1 MRPTGTREG
10 RSFNAL
16 SVLLSA
22 STGCAMTV
30 LDTNIVAIV
39 LPSIARDLGASFDD
53 VEWVISTYVLCFASL
68 LLPAGSIADR
78 FGRRKVFLCGIGTF
92 ALASVLCGAAPTAT
106 ALYLARTAQG
116 VGAAFLLAPALAI
129 IGHAFHD
136 EAERARAWAIWGGIM
151 GLTMVLAPI
160 IGGVIA
166 YGLGWR
172 WAFYVNVPV
181 CAFLGAAVLP
191 FIQES
196 RDGEAQSLDPS
207 GIILFAASMLGLTW
221 GLIDGQ
227 AKGWLSTSA
236 LLGFAGGFAAFIG
249 FLAAETNQAR
259 PMLDL
264 ALFRL
269 PRFIGAVLAMFAYA
283 ASAQVMAQLLP
294 LYLQNGLGLPPL
306 DAGLAMLP
314 FAIAM
319 LILPQIGQWL
329 GRYLA
334 SHQILALGLSVVC
347 LGNLVTAWG
356 AAGSLW
362 PLLVL
367 GMIILGSG
375 GGLLNGDTQKAI
387 MGAVPRERA
396 GMASGIST
404 TSRFSGILLGFVVL
418 STIMA
423 IVARAALRTT
433 ICASVASRCEAA
445 TEFARLVAAGDV
457 PKAVALMSPVSPTIA
472 TEIAHRGYA
481 AGFVAALLTAAIVAG
496 LSAVVVVIQMRSVRG
511 RPLSQTAFAVVE
523 EHHCVSKPILSAAPV
538 RAGAARPTD
547 AAAGG
552 TEREESCSA

>member
-1 MRPTGTREG
+1 
-10 RSFNAL
+10 
-16 SVLLSA
+16 V
-22 STGCAMTV
+22 V
-30 LDTNIVAIV
+30 
-39 LPSIARDLGASFDD
+39 
-53 VEWVISTYVLCFASL
+53 STYVLCFAAL

-78 FGRRKVFLCGIGTF
+78 FGRRKAFLGGVSLF
-92 ALASVLCGAAPTAT
+92 ALASLLSGTAP
-106 ALYLARTAQG
+106 ALYLARGAQG
-116 VGAAFLLAPALAI
+116 VGAVFLIAPALAI
-129 IGHAFHD
+129 TGHAFHD

-181 CAFLGAAVLP
+181 CALLGAAVLP
-191 FIQES
+191 LIQES
-196 RDGEAQSLDPS
+196 RDSEARSLDPA
-207 GIILFAASMLGLTW
+207 GIILFAASMFSLTW
-221 GLIDGQ
+221 GLIHGQ
-227 AKGWLSTSA
+227 AQGWLSTSA
-236 LLGFAGGFAAFIG
+236 LAGFAGGFAAFIG
-249 FLAAETNQAR
+249 FLVAETNQAR
-259 PMLDL
+259 PMLAL

-319 LILPQIGQWL
+319 LILLQIGQWL
-329 GRYLA
+329 GRYRA

-347 LGNLVTAWG
+347 LGNFVIAWD
-356 AAGSLW
+356 AAGSWW

-367 GMIILGSG
+367 GMIILRSG

-387 MGAVPRERA
+387 MGVVPRERA

-404 TSRFSGILLGFVVL
+404 FSGILLGFVVL

-423 IVARAALRTT
+423 IVARAALTT
-433 ICASVASRCEAA
+433 SICGSIASRCEAA

-457 PKAVALMSPVSPTIA
+457 KAVALLSPFSPTIA
-472 TEIAHRGYA
+472 SEIAHRGYA
-481 AGFVAALLTAAIVAG
+481 TGFVASLLAAAVVAG
-496 LSAVVVVIQMRSVRG
+496 LSAVVVAIQMRPARRRSS
-511 RPLSQTAFAVVE
+511 PETAFAVQKE
-523 EHHCVSKPILSAAPV
+523 ERSASKPIVGAASVRAAPLV
-538 RAGAARPTD
+538 FDATRNPD

-552 TEREESCSA
+552 HEREESCSA

>member
-1 MRPTGTREG
+1 
-10 RSFNAL
+10 
-16 SVLLSA
+16 
-22 STGCAMTV
+22 MTV
-30 LDTNIVAIV
+30 LDTNVVAVV
-39 LPSIARDLGASFDD
+39 LPTIARDLSASFAD
-53 VEWVISTYVLCFASL
+53 VEWVVSTYILCFAAL

-78 FGRRKVFLCGIGTF
+78 FGRRKVFLGGIGLF
-92 ALASVLCGAAPTAT
+92 ALASLMCGAAPSAP
-106 ALYLARTAQG
+106 ALYLARGAQG

-191 FIQES
+191 LIQES
-196 RDGEAQSLDPS
+196 RDSEARSLDPA
-207 GIILFAASMLGLTW
+207 GIILFAASMFGLTW
-221 GLIDGQ
+221 GLIYGQ
-227 AKGWLSTSA
+227 AQGWLSTSA
-236 LLGFAGGFAAFIG
+236 LAGFAGGFAAFIG

-306 DAGLAMLP
+306 DAGLAMFP

-334 SHQILALGLSVVC
+334 SHQILALGLGVVC

-356 AAGSLW
+356 AAGSWW
-362 PLLVL
+362 PLLIL
-367 GMIILGSG
+367 GMTILGSG
-375 GGLLNGDTQKAI
+375 GGLLNGDTQKGNSNATGEGPVI
-387 MGAVPRERA
+387 IAECVRRGRRRA
-396 GMASGIST
+396 LWEQTDRQCGPHPSST
-404 TSRFSGILLGFVVL
+404 
-418 STIMA
+418 
-423 IVARAALRTT
+423 
-433 ICASVASRCEAA
+433 
-445 TEFARLVAAGDV
+445 ARLRRSTD
-457 PKAVALMSPVSPTIA
+457 PKCGC
-472 TEIAHRGYA
+472 RGY
-481 AGFVAALLTAAIVAG
+481 
-496 LSAVVVVIQMRSVRG
+496 
-511 RPLSQTAFAVVE
+511 
-523 EHHCVSKPILSAAPV
+523 
-538 RAGAARPTD
+538 
-547 AAAGG
+547 
-552 TEREESCSA
+552 

>member
-1 MRPTGTREG
+1 
-10 RSFNAL
+10 
-16 SVLLSA
+16 
-22 STGCAMTV
+22 
-30 LDTNIVAIV
+30 
-39 LPSIARDLGASFDD
+39 
-53 VEWVISTYVLCFASL
+53 
-68 LLPAGSIADR
+68 
-78 FGRRKVFLCGIGTF
+78 
-92 ALASVLCGAAPTAT
+92 
-106 ALYLARTAQG
+106 
-116 VGAAFLLAPALAI
+116 
-129 IGHAFHD
+129 
-136 EAERARAWAIWGGIM
+136 M

-181 CAFLGAAVLP
+181 CALLGTAVLP
-191 FIQES
+191 LIQES
-196 RDGEAQSLDPS
+196 RDNEARSIDPA
-207 GIILFAASMLGLTW
+207 GIILFAACMFGLTW
-221 GLIDGQ
+221 GLIHGQ
-227 AKGWLSTSA
+227 AQGWLSTSA
-236 LLGFAGGFAAFIG
+236 LAGFAGGFVAFIG
-249 FLAAETNQAR
+249 FLAAEINQAR

-356 AAGSLW
+356 AAGSWW
-362 PLLVL
+362 PLLIL

-387 MGAVPRERA
+387 MGVVPRERA

-423 IVARAALRTT
+423 IVARAALTT
-433 ICASVASRCEAA
+433 RICASIASRCEAA
-445 TEFARLVAAGDV
+445 TE
-457 PKAVALMSPVSPTIA
+457 
-472 TEIAHRGYA
+472 IAHHGYA
-481 AGFVAALLTAAIVAG
+481 TGFVAALLAAAAVAG
-496 LSAVVVVIQMRSVRG
+496 LSAIAVAIQMRPTRG
-511 RPLSQTAFAVVE
+511 RSSSQNAFAVE
-523 EHHCVSKPILSAAPV
+523 DEGRSGSKPIVSAGPIRAAPLV
-538 RAGAARPTD
+538 FDAAQTPN

-552 TEREESCSA
+552 